1 MSTKLIIARDILW
14 SFIDLFQI
22 QQVFKNARVR
32 HFVIVRVDIFV
43 KIYSSGNLVTVR
55 QVLKYS
61 VI

>member
-1 MSTKLIIARDILW
+1 MEFYI
-14 SFIDLFQI
+14 LFQI

-32 HFVIVRVDIFV
+32 HFWIVRVDIFV